1 MKENLKIVISGG
13 GTGGHIFPAIAI
25 ADALKK
31 RFPKADILFIGAKG
45 RMEMERVP
53 KAGYPIE
60 GLWISG
66 MTKDLKSILLPLK
79 LTSSFNHAIA
89 ILKRFKPDVVIGVG
103 GFASG
108 PTLMGANFLN
118 IPTVIQE
125 QNSYPGKTNR
135 NVGKKAKAICVA
147 YDHLDQW
154 FPAEKI
160 HFTGNPLRANIKLNG
175 TREEAAEFFHLN
187 PEKPVALLVGGSQ
200 GALGINKGISAQLAA
215 FKDADLQLIWQTGKT
230 YISQATG
237 EVNALGLGEQVKP
250 SVFIDRMD
258 LAYGLADVVIS
269 RAGAMSI
276 SELAL
281 VQKPV
286 IFVPLPTAAED
297 HQTKNAQQLVDAEA
311 AIMVRNADTEKDLVP
326 TLMRLANDPALREK
340 LSTNIGKFA
349 RPNAANDIVDVI
361 INAISQPS
369 NHISW
374 NAKHSTESISNLKS
388 KNEN

>member
-1 MKENLKIVISGG
+1 MKENLKVVISGG

-25 ADALKK
+25 ADALKR
-31 RFPKADILFIGAKG
+31 RFPEADILFIGAKG
-45 RMEMERVP
+45 RMEMEREP

-66 MTKDLKSILLPLK
+66 FTKDLSVLSLPFK
-79 LTSSFNHAIA
+79 LISSLSKARR
-89 ILKRFKPDVVIGVG
+89 ILKRFKPDAVIGVG

-108 PTLMGANFLN
+108 PTLKAANWLG

-135 NVGKKAKAICVA
+135 NVGPKAKAICVA

-160 HFTGNPLRANIKLNG
+160 HFTGNPLRANIALNG
-175 TREEAAEFFHLN
+175 TREEAAAFFHLD
-187 PEKPVALLVGGSQ
+187 PTKPVALLVGGSQ

-215 FKDADLQLIWQTGKT
+215 FKDSDLQLIWQTGKT
-230 YISQATG
+230 YITQAQE
-237 EVNALGLGEQVKP
+237 EVKALGLEDQVKP
-250 SVFIDRMD
+250 TVFIDRMD
-258 LAYGLADVVIS
+258 LAYGLADMVIS

-281 VQKPV
+281 VQRPV

-311 AIMVRNADTEKDLVP
+311 ALMVRNANAEKELVP
-326 TLMRLANDPALREK
+326 ALFKLKDDKALQTK
-340 LSTNIGKFA
+340 LSENIGKFA
-349 RPNAANDIVDVI
+349 RPNAADDIVDQI
-361 INAISQPS
+361 IKAI
-369 NHISW
+369 
-374 NAKHSTESISNLKS
+374 ES
-388 KNEN
+388 

>member
-1 MKENLKIVISGG
+1 MKENLKVVISGG

-25 ADALKK
+25 ADALKR

-66 MTKDLKSILLPLK
+66 FTKDLSALSLPFK
-79 LTSSFNHAIA
+79 LASSLTKACR
-89 ILKRFKPDVVIGVG
+89 ILKRFQPDVVIGVG

-108 PTLMGANFLN
+108 PTLKAANWLG

-160 HFTGNPLRANIKLNG
+160 HFTGNPLRANITLNG
-175 TREEAAEFFHLN
+175 TREEAAAFFQLDPN
-187 PEKPVALLVGGSQ
+187 KPVALLVGGSQ

-215 FKDADLQLIWQTGKT
+215 FKDSDLQLIWQTGKT
-230 YISQATG
+230 YITQAQE
-237 EVNALGLGEQVKP
+237 EVKALGLENQVKP
-250 SVFIDRMD
+250 TVFIERMD
-258 LAYGLADVVIS
+258 LAYGLADMVIS

-297 HQTKNAQQLVDAEA
+297 HQTKNAQQLVDADA
-311 AIMVRNADTEKDLVP
+311 AIMVRNADTEKDLIP
-326 TLMRLANDPALREK
+326 TLFRLKDDHELQTKMSA
-340 LSTNIGKFA
+340 NIGKFA
-349 RPNAANDIVDVI
+349 RPNAADDIVDQIIKVI
-361 INAISQPS
+361 S
-369 NHISW
+369 
-374 NAKHSTESISNLKS
+374 
-388 KNEN
+388 

>member
-1 MKENLKIVISGG
+1 MKENLKVVISGG

-25 ADALKK
+25 ADALKR

-66 MTKDLKSILLPLK
+66 FTKDLSVLSLPFK
-79 LTSSFNHAIA
+79 LISSLSKARS
-89 ILKRFKPDVVIGVG
+89 ILKRFRPDVVIGVG

-108 PTLMGANFLN
+108 PTLKAANWLG

-135 NVGKKAKAICVA
+135 NVGQKAKAICVA
-147 YDHLDQW
+147 YHHLEQW

-160 HFTGNPLRANIKLNG
+160 HFTGNPLRANIKLAG
-175 TREEAAEFFHLN
+175 TREEAAQYFGLN
-187 PEKPVALLVGGSQ
+187 PGKPVALLVGGSQ
-200 GALGINKGISAQLAA
+200 GALGINKGISAQLEA
-215 FKDADLQLIWQTGKT
+215 FKDSDLQLIWQTGKT
-230 YISQATG
+230 YITQAQE
-237 EVNALGLGEQVKP
+237 EVKALGLEAQVKP
-250 SVFIDRMD
+250 TVFIDRMD
-258 LAYGLADVVIS
+258 LAYGLADVVVS

-297 HQTKNAQQLVDAEA
+297 HQTKNAQQLVDAGA
-311 AIMVRNADTEKDLVP
+311 ALMVRNADTEKALVP
-326 TLMRLANDPALREK
+326 ALMKLKDDNDLQAK
-340 LSTNIGKFA
+340 LSENIGEFA
-349 RPNAANDIVDVI
+349 RPTAAADIVEVI
-361 INAISQPS
+361 IKAIS
-369 NHISW
+369 
-374 NAKHSTESISNLKS
+374 
-388 KNEN
+388 

>member
-1 MKENLKIVISGG
+1 MKENLKVVISGG

-25 ADALKK
+25 ADALKR
-31 RFPKADILFIGAKG
+31 RFPEADILFIGAKG

-66 MTKDLKSILLPLK
+66 FTKDLSVLSLPFK
-79 LTSSFNHAIA
+79 LISSLSKARR
-89 ILKRFKPDVVIGVG
+89 ILKRFKPDAVIGVG

-108 PTLMGANFLN
+108 PTLKAANWLG

-135 NVGKKAKAICVA
+135 NVGPKAKAICVA

-160 HFTGNPLRANIKLNG
+160 HFTGNPLRANIALNG
-175 TREEAAEFFHLN
+175 TREEAAAFFHLD
-187 PEKPVALLVGGSQ
+187 PTKPVALLVGGSQ

-215 FKDADLQLIWQTGKT
+215 FKDSDLQLIWQTGKT
-230 YISQATG
+230 YITQAQE
-237 EVNALGLGEQVKP
+237 EVKALGLEDQVKP
-250 SVFIDRMD
+250 TVFIDRMD
-258 LAYGLADVVIS
+258 LAYGLADMVIS

-281 VQKPV
+281 VQRPV

-311 AIMVRNADTEKDLVP
+311 ALMVRNANAEKELVP
-326 TLMRLANDPALREK
+326 ALFKLKDDKALQTK
-340 LSTNIGKFA
+340 LSENIGKFA
-349 RPNAANDIVDVI
+349 RPNAADDIVDQI
-361 INAISQPS
+361 IKAI
-369 NHISW
+369 
-374 NAKHSTESISNLKS
+374 ES
-388 KNEN
+388 

>member
-1 MKENLKIVISGG
+1 MKENLKVVISGG

-25 ADALKK
+25 ADALKR

-66 MTKDLKSILLPLK
+66 FTKDLSALSLPFK
-79 LTSSFNHAIA
+79 LVSSLTKACR
-89 ILKRFKPDVVIGVG
+89 ILKRFQPDVVIGVG

-108 PTLMGANFLN
+108 PTLKAANWLG

-160 HFTGNPLRANIKLNG
+160 HFTGNPLRANITLNG
-175 TREEAAEFFHLN
+175 TRQEAAAFFSLDAT
-187 PEKPVALLVGGSQ
+187 KPVALLVGGSQ

-215 FKDADLQLIWQTGKT
+215 FKDSDLQLIWQTGKT
-230 YISQATG
+230 YITQAQE
-237 EVNALGLGEQVKP
+237 EVKALGLENQVKP
-250 SVFIDRMD
+250 TVFIERMD
-258 LAYGLADVVIS
+258 LAYGLADMVIS

-311 AIMVRNADTEKDLVP
+311 AIMVRNADTEKDLIP
-326 TLMRLANDPALREK
+326 TLFRLKDDHELQAKMSA
-340 LSTNIGKFA
+340 NIGKFA
-349 RPNAANDIVDVI
+349 RPNAANDIVDQI
-361 INAISQPS
+361 IKAIS
-369 NHISW
+369 
-374 NAKHSTESISNLKS
+374 
-388 KNEN
+388 

>member
-1 MKENLKIVISGG
+1 MKENLKVVISGG

-25 ADALKK
+25 ADALKR

-66 MTKDLKSILLPLK
+66 FTKDLSALSLPFK
-79 LTSSFNHAIA
+79 LVSSLTKACR
-89 ILKRFKPDVVIGVG
+89 ILKRFQPDVVIGVG

-108 PTLMGANFLN
+108 PTLKAANWLG

-160 HFTGNPLRANIKLNG
+160 HFTGNPLRANITLNG
-175 TREEAAEFFHLN
+175 TREEAAAFFQLDPN
-187 PEKPVALLVGGSQ
+187 KPVALLVGGSQ

-215 FKDADLQLIWQTGKT
+215 FKDSDLQLIWQTGKT
-230 YISQATG
+230 YITQAQE
-237 EVNALGLGEQVKP
+237 EVKALGLENKVKP
-250 SVFIDRMD
+250 TVFIERMD
-258 LAYGLADVVIS
+258 LAYGLADMVIS

-311 AIMVRNADTEKDLVP
+311 AIMVRNADTEKDLIP
-326 TLMRLANDPALREK
+326 TLFHLKDDHELQAKMSA
-340 LSTNIGKFA
+340 NIGKFA
-349 RPNAANDIVDVI
+349 RPNAADDIVDQIIKVI
-361 INAISQPS
+361 S
-369 NHISW
+369 
-374 NAKHSTESISNLKS
+374 
-388 KNEN
+388 

>member
-1 MKENLKIVISGG
+1 MKENLKVVISGG

-25 ADALKK
+25 ADALKR

-66 MTKDLKSILLPLK
+66 FTKDLSALSLPFK
-79 LTSSFNHAIA
+79 LVSSLTKACR
-89 ILKRFKPDVVIGVG
+89 ILKRFQPDVVIGVG

-108 PTLMGANFLN
+108 PTLKAANWLG

-160 HFTGNPLRANIKLNG
+160 HFTGNPLRANITLNG
-175 TREEAAEFFHLN
+175 TREEAAAFFQLDPN
-187 PEKPVALLVGGSQ
+187 KPVALLVGGSQ

-215 FKDADLQLIWQTGKT
+215 FKDSDLQLIWQTGKT
-230 YISQATG
+230 YITQAQE
-237 EVNALGLGEQVKP
+237 EVKALGLENQVKP
-250 SVFIDRMD
+250 TVFIERMD
-258 LAYGLADVVIS
+258 LAYGLADMVIS

-311 AIMVRNADTEKDLVP
+311 AIMVRNADTEKDLIP
-326 TLMRLANDPALREK
+326 TLFRLKDDHELQAKMSA
-340 LSTNIGKFA
+340 NIGKFA
-349 RPNAANDIVDVI
+349 RPNAADDIVDQIIKVI
-361 INAISQPS
+361 S
-369 NHISW
+369 
-374 NAKHSTESISNLKS
+374 
-388 KNEN
+388 

>member
-1 MKENLKIVISGG
+1 MKENLKVVISGG

-25 ADALKK
+25 ADALKR

-66 MTKDLKSILLPLK
+66 FTKDIKSLTLPIK
-79 LTSSFNHAIA
+79 LIDSINHAIA
-89 ILKRFKPDVVIGVG
+89 TLKRFKPDVVVGVG

-108 PTLMGANFLN
+108 PTLMAANYLH

-135 NVGKKAKAICVA
+135 KVGQKAKAICVA
-147 YDHLDQW
+147 YEHLEQW

-160 HFTGNPLRANIKLNG
+160 HYTGNPLRANITLIG

-187 PEKPVALLVGGSQ
+187 PKKPVALLVGGSQ

-215 FKDADLQLIWQTGKT
+215 FKDSDLQLIWQTGKT
-230 YISQATG
+230 YITQAEA
-237 EVNALGLGEQVKP
+237 EVKALGLENQVKP
-250 SVFIDRMD
+250 TVFIDRMD

-297 HQTKNAQQLVDAEA
+297 HQTKNARQLVDAEA
-311 AIMVRNADTEKDLVP
+311 ALMVRNADTEKELVP
-326 TLMRLANDPALREK
+326 TLMRLKDDHELQAKMSA
-340 LSTNIGKFA
+340 NIGKFA
-349 RPNAANDIVDVI
+349 RPNAADDIVQVI
-361 INAISQPS
+361 V
-369 NHISW
+369 
-374 NAKHSTESISNLKS
+374 ESL
-388 KNEN
+388 ELRV

>member
-1 MKENLKIVISGG
+1 MKENLKVVISGG

-25 ADALKK
+25 ADALKR
-31 RFPKADILFIGAKG
+31 RFPEADILFIGAKG

-66 MTKDLKSILLPLK
+66 FTKDLSVLSLPFK
-79 LTSSFNHAIA
+79 LVSSLSKARR
-89 ILKRFKPDVVIGVG
+89 ILKRFQPDAVIGVG

-108 PTLMGANFLN
+108 PTLKAANWLG

-135 NVGKKAKAICVA
+135 NVGPKAKAICVA

-160 HFTGNPLRANIKLNG
+160 HFTGNPLRANIALNG
-175 TREEAAEFFHLN
+175 TREEAAAFFHLDPN
-187 PEKPVALLVGGSQ
+187 KPVALLVGGSQ

-215 FKDADLQLIWQTGKT
+215 FKDSDLQLIWQTGKT
-230 YISQATG
+230 YITQAQD
-237 EVNALGLGEQVKP
+237 EVKALGLEDQVKP
-250 SVFIDRMD
+250 TIFIDRMD
-258 LAYGLADVVIS
+258 LAYGLADMVIS

-281 VQKPV
+281 VKRPV

-311 AIMVRNADTEKDLVP
+311 ALMVRNADAEKELVP
-326 TLMRLANDPALREK
+326 ALFKLKDDQVLQAK
-340 LSTNIGKFA
+340 LSENIGKFA
-349 RPNAANDIVDVI
+349 RPNAADDIVDQI
-361 INAISQPS
+361 IKAI
-369 NHISW
+369 
-374 NAKHSTESISNLKS
+374 ES
-388 KNEN
+388 

>member
-1 MKENLKIVISGG
+1 MKENLKVVISGG

-25 ADALKK
+25 ADALKR

-66 MTKDLKSILLPLK
+66 FTKDLSALSLPFK
-79 LTSSFNHAIA
+79 LVSSLTKACR
-89 ILKRFKPDVVIGVG
+89 ILKRFQPDVVIGVG

-108 PTLMGANFLN
+108 PTLKAANWLG

-160 HFTGNPLRANIKLNG
+160 HFTGNPLRANITLNG
-175 TREEAAEFFHLN
+175 TREEAAAFFSLDAT
-187 PEKPVALLVGGSQ
+187 KPVALLVGGSQ

-215 FKDADLQLIWQTGKT
+215 FKDSDLQLIWQTGKT
-230 YISQATG
+230 YITQAQE
-237 EVNALGLGEQVKP
+237 EVKALGLENQVKP
-250 SVFIDRMD
+250 TVFIERMD
-258 LAYGLADVVIS
+258 LAYGLADMVIS

-297 HQTKNAQQLVDAEA
+297 HQTKNAQQLVDADA
-311 AIMVRNADTEKDLVP
+311 AIMVRNADTEKDLIP
-326 TLMRLANDPALREK
+326 TLFRLKDDHELQAKMSA
-340 LSTNIGKFA
+340 NIGKFA
-349 RPNAANDIVDVI
+349 RPNAADDIVDQIIKVI
-361 INAISQPS
+361 S
-369 NHISW
+369 
-374 NAKHSTESISNLKS
+374 
-388 KNEN
+388 

>member
-1 MKENLKIVISGG
+1 MKENLKVVISGG

-25 ADALKK
+25 ADALKR

-66 MTKDLKSILLPLK
+66 FTKDLSALSLPFK
-79 LTSSFNHAIA
+79 LVSSLTKACR
-89 ILKRFKPDVVIGVG
+89 ILKRFQPDVVIGVG

-108 PTLMGANFLN
+108 PTLKAANWLG

-160 HFTGNPLRANIKLNG
+160 HFTGNPLRANITLNG
-175 TREEAAEFFHLN
+175 TREEAAAFFSLDAT
-187 PEKPVALLVGGSQ
+187 KPVALLVGGSQ

-215 FKDADLQLIWQTGKT
+215 FKNSDLQLIWQTGKT
-230 YISQATG
+230 YITQAQE
-237 EVNALGLGEQVKP
+237 EVKALGLENQVKP
-250 SVFIDRMD
+250 TVFIERMD
-258 LAYGLADVVIS
+258 LAYGLADMVIS

-297 HQTKNAQQLVDAEA
+297 HQTKNAQQLVDADA
-311 AIMVRNADTEKDLVP
+311 AIMVRNADTEKDLIP
-326 TLMRLANDPALREK
+326 TLFRLKDDHELQAKMSA
-340 LSTNIGKFA
+340 NIGKFA
-349 RPNAANDIVDVI
+349 RPNAADDIVDQI
-361 INAISQPS
+361 IKAI
-369 NHISW
+369 N
-374 NAKHSTESISNLKS
+374 
-388 KNEN
+388 

>member
-1 MKENLKIVISGG
+1 MKAQLKVMISGG

-25 ADALKK
+25 ADALKR
-31 RFPKADILFIGAKG
+31 RFPEAEILFIGAKG

-66 MTKDLKSILLPLK
+66 FTKDLSALSLPFK
-79 LTSSFNHAIA
+79 LISSLSKARK

-108 PTLMGANFLN
+108 PTLKAANWLH

-135 NVGKKAKAICVA
+135 NVGQKAKAICVA
-147 YDHLDQW
+147 YEKMDQW
-154 FPAEKI
+154 FPKEII
-160 HFTGNPLRANIKLNG
+160 HLTGNPLRANIAANAN
-175 TREEAAEFFHLN
+175 REEAAGYFHVD
-187 PEKPVALLVGGSQ
+187 PSKPVVLLVGGSQ
-200 GALGINKGISAQLAA
+200 GALGINKGISAHLKS
-215 FKDADLQLIWQTGKT
+215 FNDSEMQLIWQTGK
-230 YISQATG
+230 YYFEQANA
-237 EVNALGLGEQVKP
+237 EVKQLGLDEKVKP
-250 SVFIDRMD
+250 TIFIDRMD
-258 LAYGLADVVIS
+258 LAYSVADVVIS

-297 HQTKNAQQLVDAEA
+297 HQTKNAQRLVDAEA
-311 AIMVRNADTEKDLVP
+311 AIMVKNAETEQKLVS
-326 TLMRLANDPALREK
+326 TLQQLVNDKAMQEK
-340 LSTNIGKFA
+340 MKANIGKFA
-349 RPNAANDIVDVI
+349 RPNAADDIVDQIIKVI
-361 INAISQPS
+361 
-369 NHISW
+369 
-374 NAKHSTESISNLKS
+374 E
-388 KNEN
+388 

>member
-1 MKENLKIVISGG
+1 MKNSYKFVISGG

-25 ADALKK
+25 ADALKR
-31 RFPKADILFIGAKG
+31 RFPDAEILFIGAKG

-66 MTKDLKSILLPLK
+66 FTKEIKSILLPLK
-79 LTSSFNHAIA
+79 ITSSFNHAIA
-89 ILKRFKPDVVIGVG
+89 ILKRFKPNVVIGVG

-108 PTLMGANFLN
+108 PTLMAANFLR

-135 NVGKKAKAICVA
+135 NVGQKAKAICVA
-147 YDHLDQW
+147 YDHMEQW

-160 HFTGNPLRANIKLNG
+160 HFTGNPLRANINADAS
-175 TREEAAEFFHLN
+175 REEAAQYFNLD
-187 PEKPVALLVGGSQ
+187 PAKPVVLLVGGSQ
-200 GALGINKGISAQLAA
+200 GALGINKGISAQLKA
-215 FKDADLQLIWQTGKT
+215 FCGGDLQLIWQTGKF
-230 YISQATG
+230 YFEQALQ
-237 EVNALGLGEQVKP
+237 EVKALNLEATVKP
-250 SVFIDRMD
+250 TIFIDRMD
-258 LAYGLADVVIS
+258 LAYSVADVVIS

-311 AIMVRNADTEKDLVP
+311 ALMVKNAETETKLIP
-326 TLMRLANDPALREK
+326 TLLQLVADQEMQAK
-340 LSTNIGKFA
+340 MKTNIGKFA
-349 RPNAANDIVDVI
+349 RPNAADDIVEQI
-361 INAISQPS
+361 IKAI
-369 NHISW
+369 
-374 NAKHSTESISNLKS
+374 
-388 KNEN
+388 

>member
-1 MKENLKIVISGG
+1 MKENLKVVISGG

-25 ADALKK
+25 ADALKR

-66 MTKDLKSILLPLK
+66 FTKDLSALSLPFK
-79 LTSSFNHAIA
+79 LVSSLTKACR
-89 ILKRFKPDVVIGVG
+89 ILKRFQPDVVIGVG

-108 PTLMGANFLN
+108 PTLKAANWLG

-160 HFTGNPLRANIKLNG
+160 HFTGNPLRANITLNG
-175 TREEAAEFFHLN
+175 TREEAAAFFQLDPN
-187 PEKPVALLVGGSQ
+187 KPVALLVGGSQ

-215 FKDADLQLIWQTGKT
+215 FKDSDLQLIWQTGKT
-230 YISQATG
+230 YITQAQE
-237 EVNALGLGEQVKP
+237 EVKTLGLENQVKP
-250 SVFIDRMD
+250 TVFIERMD
-258 LAYGLADVVIS
+258 LAYGLADMVIS

-311 AIMVRNADTEKDLVP
+311 AIMVRNADTEKDLIP
-326 TLMRLANDPALREK
+326 TLFRLKDDRELQAK
-340 LSTNIGKFA
+340 MSSNIGKFA
-349 RPNAANDIVDVI
+349 RPNAANDIVDQIIKVI
-361 INAISQPS
+361 S
-369 NHISW
+369 
-374 NAKHSTESISNLKS
+374 
-388 KNEN
+388 

>member
-1 MKENLKIVISGG
+1 MKENLKVVISGG

-31 RFPKADILFIGAKG
+31 RFPEADILFIGAKG

-66 MTKDLKSILLPLK
+66 MTKDLKSLLLPLK
-79 LTSSFNHAIA
+79 LTSSINHAIA

-108 PTLMGANFLN
+108 PTLMGANYLR

-135 NVGKKAKAICVA
+135 KVGKKAKAICVA

-160 HFTGNPLRANIKLNG
+160 HFTGNPLRANITLNG
-175 TREEAAEFFHLN
+175 TREEAAEFFNLD
-187 PEKPVALLVGGSQ
+187 PSKPVALLVGGSQ

-215 FKDADLQLIWQTGKT
+215 FKDNNLQLIWQTGKT
-230 YISQATG
+230 YYAQAQA
-237 EVNALGLGEQVKP
+237 EVKALGLENQVKP
-250 SVFIDRMD
+250 TVFIERMD
-258 LAYGLADVVIS
+258 LAYGIADVVIS

-281 VQKPV
+281 VKKPV

-311 AIMVRNADTEKDLVP
+311 AIMVRNADTEKDLIP
-326 TLMRLANDPALREK
+326 TLFRLKDDHELQAKMSA
-340 LSTNIGKFA
+340 NIGKFA
-349 RPNAANDIVDVI
+349 RPNAANDIVDQI
-361 INAISQPS
+361 IKAIS
-369 NHISW
+369 
-374 NAKHSTESISNLKS
+374 
-388 KNEN
+388 